1 MHAKKKIAVQL
12 SIKLLLKLKS
22 YSRKGNNLVYLKS
35 IAYFSVEFNRKGRA
49 LFTFVYISLEAEEL
63 LF

>member
-12 SIKLLLKLKS
+12 SIILLLKLKF